1 MEDQKIIKEINRY
14 IKGELGPAEIDELWV
29 EFLKNP
35 EYYEWFE
42 TELHLIKLAKD
53 QKSGNIHPLANSK
66 KEQINSFQKYKK
78 WALAA
83 AAVLVLS
90 VGLQIFSL
98 SGEDAIYNQ
107 AITSIEY
114 SEMAGADVYR
124 SDDDVTDDLDV
135 IINQGLAY
143 AYNGDEKRAIET
155 FKNILNNNPNK
166 EQRARAEM
174 NLGIL
179 FYNSGE
185 YSEAV
190 THFTSITE
198 NEEVNTFFK
207 EKAWWFLG
215 NAYLNLR
222 ELTEA
227 RQAVFNAYT
236 LDGRYQSPALSLLK
250 KLDLELGIIPKD
262 PDEN

>member
-1 MEDQKIIKEINRY
+1 MEDQNIIKEISRY

-35 EYYEWFE
+35 EYYNWFE
-42 TELHLIKLAKD
+42 TELHLTKLAKD
-53 QKSGNIHPLANSK
+53 QNSGNIHPIENSK
-66 KEQINSFQKYKK
+66 SGYSNSFQKYKK

-83 AAVLVLS
+83 AAVLVVS
-90 VGLQIFSL
+90 IGLQIFSL
-98 SGEDAIYNQ
+98 SGDDVIYNQ
-107 AITSIEY
+107 AIASIEY

-124 SDDDVTDDLDV
+124 SDENDANELDV

-143 AYNGDEKRAIET
+143 AYNGQEKRAIDT
-155 FKNILNNNPNK
+155 FENILNQNPTNQ
-166 EQRARAEM
+166 QRAKAEM

-179 FYNSGE
+179 FYNSGD
-185 YSEAV
+185 YSEAAA
-190 THFTSITE
+190 HFNSITE
-198 NEEVNTFFK
+198 NEEVNMFFE

-215 NAYLNLR
+215 NAYINLR
-222 ELTEA
+222 ELAEA

-250 KLDLELGIIPKD
+250 KLDMELGIISED
-262 PDEN
+262 PDEY